1 METDKLQNNYLM
13 NVIQKRSKKL
23 GKISEIITDVDK
35 DKSDAINTMLNVI
48 TPRMLKKFII
58 DLDIVYKLI
67 DKGHVTIHLTTEQSE
82 YYGFS
87 NTVITD
93 KAFKGLE
100 KAWNENVIISVGI
113 LYESKGKFTDQIN
126 IEFVIK

>member
-1 METDKLQNNYLM
+1 
-13 NVIQKRSKKL
+13 
-23 GKISEIITDVDK
+23 
-35 DKSDAINTMLNVI
+35 
-48 TPRMLKKFII
+48 MLKKFII

-67 DKGHVTIHLTTEQSE
+67 DKGHVTIHLTTEQRE